1 MINMY
6 SPRTFLSLL
15 TVTSAASGQL
25 HDLAVKAGLE
35 FFGTALG
42 EGHTSDSAYISLGT
56 DSSEF
61 GQLTP
66 ENGQK
71 WDSTEPSRGQFSYT
85 SGDIVPGIASANGQI
100 LRCHT
105 LTWHSQLPNWG
116 M

>member
-1 MINMY
+1 MY
-6 SPRTFLSLL
+6 SPRTFLSFL
-15 TVTSAASGQL
+15 TVASAASGQL

-42 EGHTSDSAYISLGT
+42 ESHTSDSAYISLGT
-56 DSSEF
+56 DSNEF

-85 SGDIVPGIASANGQI
+85 SGDIVPGIAAANGQI

-105 LTWHSQLPNWG
+105 LTWHSQLPSWG
-116 M
+116 V